1 MRTSNQIVM
10 EINDIIEGLNVY
22 YEGFPNRRKGYFVL
36 HKIVDTNPVAKS
48 QKTYRMQV
56 WFVNKSEKIP
66 AFGAQHSNRIVTD
79 AEETKVLSLLTTSI
93 TKSLLEYINT
103 QDFKELC
110 NDTNE

>member
-1 MRTSNQIVM
+1 M
-10 EINDIIEGLNVY
+10 EINDIVEGLNVY
-22 YEGFPNRRKGYFVL
+22 YEGFPNRKKGYFVL

-93 TKSLLEYINT
+93 TKSLLEYINK

>member
-1 MRTSNQIVM
+1 M
-10 EINDIIEGLNVY
+10 EINDIVEGLNVY

-79 AEETKVLSLLTTSI
+79 AEETKALSLLTTAI
-93 TKSLLEYINT
+93 TKSLLEYINK

>member
-1 MRTSNQIVM
+1 M
-10 EINDIIEGLNVY
+10 EINDIVEGLNVY

-56 WFVNKSEKIP
+56 WFVNKSEKMP

-110 NDTNE
+110 NDSNE

>member
-1 MRTSNQIVM
+1 M

-36 HKIVDTNPVAKS
+36 HKIIDTNPVVKS

-56 WFVNKSEKIP
+56 WFVSGKEKIP
-66 AFGAQHSNRIVTD
+66 AFGTQYSNRVVTD
-79 AEETKVLSLLTTSI
+79 AEEAKALSLLTTYI

-103 QDFKELC
+103 QNFKELC

>member
-1 MRTSNQIVM
+1 M
-10 EINDIIEGLNVY
+10 EINDIVEGLNVY
-22 YEGFPNRRKGYFVL
+22 YEGFPNRRKGHFVL

-66 AFGAQHSNRIVTD
+66 AFSAQHSNRIVTD

-93 TKSLLEYINT
+93 TKSLLEYINK

>member
-1 MRTSNQIVM
+1 M
-10 EINDIIEGLNVY
+10 EINDIVEGLNVY

>member
-1 MRTSNQIVM
+1 M
-10 EINDIIEGLNVY
+10 EINDIVEGLNVY
-22 YEGFPNRRKGYFVL
+22 YEGFPNRRKGHFIL

>member
-1 MRTSNQIVM
+1 M
-10 EINDIIEGLNVY
+10 EINDIVEGLNVY

-36 HKIVDTNPVAKS
+36 HKIVDTNPVVKS

-56 WFVNKSEKIP
+56 WFVNKSEKMP
-66 AFGAQHSNRIVTD
+66 AFDAQHSNRIVTD

-103 QDFKELC
+103 QDF
-110 NDTNE
+110 

>member
-1 MRTSNQIVM
+1 M
-10 EINDIIEGLNVY
+10 EINDIVEGLNVY
-22 YEGFPNRRKGYFVL
+22 YEGFPNRRKGHFVL

-66 AFGAQHSNRIVTD
+66 AFGAQHSNRVVTD

-110 NDTNE
+110 NDTNEYISDWTY

>member
-1 MRTSNQIVM
+1 M
-10 EINDIIEGLNVY
+10 EINDIVEGLNVY
-22 YEGFPNRRKGYFVL
+22 YEGFPNRRKGYFVS

-93 TKSLLEYINT
+93 TKSLLEYINK

>member
-1 MRTSNQIVM
+1 M
-10 EINDIIEGLNVY
+10 EINDIVEGLNVY
-22 YEGFPNRRKGYFVL
+22 YEGYPNRRKGYFVL
-36 HKIVDTNPVAKS
+36 HKIIDTNPVVKS

-56 WFVNKSEKIP
+56 WFVSGKEKTP
-66 AFGAQHSNRIVTD
+66 AFGAQYSNRIVTD
-79 AEETKVLSLLTTSI
+79 AEETKALSLLTTSI

>member
-1 MRTSNQIVM
+1 M
-10 EINDIIEGLNVY
+10 EMNDIIEGLNVY

-36 HKIVDTNPVAKS
+36 HKIVDSNPVVKS

-56 WFVNKSEKIP
+56 WFVSGKEKIP
-66 AFGAQHSNRIVTD
+66 AFGAQYSNRVVTD

-110 NDTNE
+110 NDTYE

>member
-1 MRTSNQIVM
+1 M
-10 EINDIIEGLNVY
+10 EINDIVEGLNVY
-22 YEGFPNRRKGYFVL
+22 YEGFPNRRKGHFVL

-66 AFGAQHSNRIVTD
+66 AFGAQHSNRIVTE

-93 TKSLLEYINT
+93 TKSLLEYINK

-110 NDTNE
+110 NDSNE

>member
-10 EINDIIEGLNVY
+10 EINDIVEGLNVY

-110 NDTNE
+110 NDSNE

>member
-1 MRTSNQIVM
+1 M
-10 EINDIIEGLNVY
+10 EINDIVEGLNVY
-22 YEGFPNRRKGYFVL
+22 YEGFPNRRKGHFVL

-110 NDTNE
+110 NDSNE

>member
-1 MRTSNQIVM
+1 M
-10 EINDIIEGLNVY
+10 EINDIVEGLNVY

-66 AFGAQHSNRIVTD
+66 AFGAQHSNRVVTD

-110 NDTNE
+110 NDTNEYISD

>member
-1 MRTSNQIVM
+1 M
-10 EINDIIEGLNVY
+10 EMNDIIEGLNVY

-36 HKIVDTNPVAKS
+36 HKIVDTNPVVKS

-56 WFVNKSEKIP
+56 WFVSGKEKIP
-66 AFGAQHSNRIVTD
+66 AFGAQYSNRVVTD

-93 TKSLLEYINT
+93 TKSLLEYINK

-110 NDTNE
+110 NI

>member
-1 MRTSNQIVM
+1 M
-10 EINDIIEGLNVY
+10 EINDIVEGLNVY

-66 AFGAQHSNRIVTD
+66 AFGAQHSNRVVTD

-110 NDTNE
+110 NDTNEYISDWTY